1 MTGWYA
7 SFRVANPSLP
17 KEHRGHYS
25 FRRIP
30 VAHWDNG
37 YGWVSVAEHQKHP
50 GHLMR
55 ADEVRFA
62 NWEFMGYYPLQHL
75 IGVLPGAGWSARY
88 ADMDGSGGHGDS
100 PILAWLIYDDGDVKA
115 FDMSIDGAGSDPC
128 EMANFVQL
136 VPPGDDSADNEPEA
150 DAA

>member
-7 SFRVANPSLP
+7 SYRVANPTLP

-25 FRRIP
+25 FRKIP
-30 VAHWDNG
+30 VAYWEDG

-55 ADEVRFA
+55 ADEVRFV
-62 NWEFMGYYPLQHL
+62 NWEFMGYYPRQRL
-75 IGVLPGAGWSARY
+75 VTALPGAGWFARY
-88 ADMDGSGGHGDS
+88 ADMDGSGGYGDS
-100 PILAWLIYDDGDVKA
+100 PILAWLIYDDGDIKA
-115 FDMSIDGAGSDPC
+115 FDMSIDGCGGDPC
-128 EMANFVQL
+128 EMSNFVQL
-136 VPPGDDSADNEPEA
+136 VPPGDVSDNDATEA